1 MPPSLYHEKQ
11 VSLLCGQHALNS
23 LLQGPYFTAEDL
35 TAIAVELDE
44 RERNLMRES
53 GVESADFLKYMAEDS
68 GNAAADG
75 NYSIQVLTRALETW
89 NVKCLPVMSQEA
101 GTAWQAPQ
109 RERAFICNLDRHWL
123 TLRRCETADP
133 NVHASAK
140 SGWWNFNST
149 FPAPRPISD
158 LYLAEFLRQ
167 LRDEGYGIFVCRGV
181 LPEPRG
187 PGRSP
192 ATAGARVATLRDS
205 DAGAHGAWVTAAE
218 ASSLNR
224 AQEASK
230 KATLARDAAARA
242 FARLGNGNAA
252 SFTVAADGAA
262 EEDAEEAQMRAAI
275 EASLMGP
282 GFAPGG
288 AFAGEGGAAASSDDD
303 LARALA
309 ASLATARPGVG
320 GAQKRAAAEMS
331 AISAGAD
338 EDADLAAAIAASVA
352 ESFTKKKTASAPL
365 SSRRDADARS
375 ASGGTLGACADDQG
389 DDQGDQGDVFEP
401 FLEPEPAMNDADAID
416 VAVRGGGARARR
428 RFRKADPVR
437 SLEAW
442 VGRVLGLDMRRH
454 QLATSFP
461 RKALTDPDATL
472 EQAGVRDKD
481 ALAVEP
487 KRG

>member
-23 LLQGPYFTAEDL
+23 LFQGPYFTAEDL
-35 TAIAVELDE
+35 TAIAVEFDE

-133 NVHASAK
+133 NVHAGAK

-158 LYLAEFLRQ
+158 LYLAEFLHQ
-167 LRDEGYGIFVCRGV
+167 LRDEGYGIFVCRGL
-181 LPEPRG
+181 LPEPKAG
-187 PGRSP
+187 PGR
-192 ATAGARVATLRDS
+192 GAARGAPFATLRDS

-242 FARLGNGNAA
+242 FARLGDANAA
-252 SFTVAADGAA
+252 SFTVAANADGAPGG
-262 EEDAEEAQMRAAI
+262 AEEAEMRAAI
-275 EASLMGP
+275 EASL
-282 GFAPGG
+282 GFGGGARGAFGRPAGGNGAPGG
-288 AFAGEGGAAASSDDD
+288 AASSDDD

-309 ASLATARPGVG
+309 ASLATAGPSPA
-320 GAQKRAAAEMS
+320 GAGAKRGAAEMS
-331 AISAGAD
+331 R
-338 EDADLAAAIAASVA
+338 AAS
-352 ESFTKKKTASAPL
+352 ASAIRIN
-365 SSRRDADARS
+365 SSAINRKNRLIHPPARPNRFP
-375 ASGGTLGACADDQG
+375 GRL
-389 DDQGDQGDVFEP
+389 
-401 FLEPEPAMNDADAID
+401 
-416 VAVRGGGARARR
+416 ARN
-428 RFRKADPVR
+428 
-437 SLEAW
+437 
-442 VGRVLGLDMRRH
+442 
-454 QLATSFP
+454 QLMSP
-461 RKALTDPDATL
+461 
-472 EQAGVRDKD
+472 
-481 ALAVEP
+481 
-487 KRG
+487 

>member
-35 TAIAVELDE
+35 TAIAVEFDE

-89 NVKCLPVMSQEA
+89 NLKCLPVMSQEA

-123 TLRRCETADP
+123 TLRRCDIADQ
-133 NVHASAK
+133 NVHAGAAT
-140 SGWWNFNST
+140 GWWNFNST

-158 LYLAEFLRQ
+158 LYLTEFLHQ
-167 LRDEGYGIFVCRGV
+167 LKDEGYGIFVCRGV

-187 PGRSP
+187 PGNARS
-192 ATAGARVATLRDS
+192 ATRPFATLRDV
-205 DAGAHGAWVTAAE
+205 DGGAHGKWVTALE
-218 ASSLNR
+218 ASTLNK

-230 KATLARDAAARA
+230 KATMARDAAARA
-242 FARLGNGNAA
+242 FKRLGDGNVA
-252 SFTVAADGAA
+252 SFTVNGDNRSISEAFA
-262 EEDAEEAQMRAAI
+262 EDDDVRAAI
-275 EASLMGP
+275 EASLS
-282 GFAPGG
+282 FGG
-288 AFAGEGGAAASSDDD
+288 ARSSGGSDDD

-309 ASLATARPGVG
+309 ASLATAGPGGYPGAG
-320 GAQKRAAAEMS
+320 GAKRAAAE
-331 AISAGAD
+331 ISGED
-338 EDADLAAAIAASVA
+338 SEDADLAAAIAASVA
-352 ESFTKKKTASAPL
+352 EAAARENKTPRADVEKSL
-365 SSRRDADARS
+365 SVPGSVPDDGVHVTPVLGAEEDDRDVHADAF
-375 ASGGTLGACADDQG
+375 
-389 DDQGDQGDVFEP
+389 GDVP
-401 FLEPEPAMNDADAID
+401 PEPSADEADAMD

-428 RFRKADPVR
+428 RFRKEDTVR

-461 RKALTDPDATL
+461 RKALLDRDATL

-487 KRG
+487 RRG

>member
-35 TAIAVELDE
+35 TAIAVEFDE

-158 LYLAEFLRQ
+158 LYLAEFLHQ
-167 LRDEGYGIFVCRGV
+167 LRDEGYGIFVCRGL
-181 LPEPRG
+181 LPEPKAG
-187 PGRSP
+187 PGR
-192 ATAGARVATLRDS
+192 GAARGAPFATLRDS

-242 FARLGNGNAA
+242 FARLGDANAA
-252 SFTVAADGAA
+252 SFTVAANADGAPSG
-262 EEDAEEAQMRAAI
+262 AEEAEMRAAI
-275 EASLMGP
+275 EASL
-282 GFAPGG
+282 GFGGGARGAFGRPAGGNGAPGG
-288 AFAGEGGAAASSDDD
+288 AASSDDD

-309 ASLATARPGVG
+309 ASLATAGPSPA
-320 GAQKRAAAEMS
+320 GAGAKRGAAEMS
-331 AISAGAD
+331 RAASAD

-352 ESFTKKKTASAPL
+352 EK
-365 SSRRDADARS
+365 DA
-375 ASGGTLGACADDQG
+375 GGEANEENDTLH
-389 DDQGDQGDVFEP
+389 DVP
-401 FLEPEPAMNDADAID
+401 PEPAADDTDAID

-428 RFRKADPVR
+428 RFRGSDKVR

-461 RKALTDPDATL
+461 RKALHDRDATL

-487 KRG
+487 RRG

>member
-35 TAIAVELDE
+35 TAIAVEFDE

-89 NVKCLPVMSQEA
+89 NLKCLPVMSQEA

-123 TLRRCETADP
+123 TLRRCDIADP
-133 NVHASAK
+133 NVHAGAAT
-140 SGWWNFNST
+140 GWWNFNST

-158 LYLAEFLRQ
+158 LYLTEFLRQ

-187 PGRSP
+187 PGTS
-192 ATAGARVATLRDS
+192 GKIATLRDS
-205 DAGAHGAWVTAAE
+205 DAGAHGAWVTALE
-218 ASSLNR
+218 ASTLNK
-224 AQEASK
+224 AHEASK

-242 FARLGNGNAA
+242 FARLGDGHVA
-252 SFTVAADGAA
+252 SFTVNGDNRSESFAK
-262 EEDAEEAQMRAAI
+262 EDDDVRAAI
-275 EASLMGP
+275 EASLS
-282 GFAPGG
+282 FSHGG
-288 AFAGEGGAAASSDDD
+288 GRGGGGSDDD

-309 ASLATARPGVG
+309 ASLATAGPGHGPHPGAG
-320 GAQKRAAAEMS
+320 GAKRAAAEMRGEDS
-331 AISAGAD
+331 

-352 ESFTKKKTASAPL
+352 EISARDTKTPRADFFVDESLSVPGSVPDDGVHATSGVGAEEDDRHVLTDAFGDVPPEPSA
-365 SSRRDADARS
+365 DEADA
-375 ASGGTLGACADDQG
+375 
-389 DDQGDQGDVFEP
+389 
-401 FLEPEPAMNDADAID
+401 MD

-428 RFRKADPVR
+428 RFRSVDTVR

-461 RKALTDPDATL
+461 RKALLDRDATL

-487 KRG
+487 RRG